1 MLKFYVTSCSFV
13 QTKPVVEILFVE
25 HHRRK
30 SLFKYVTFGLL
41 LIKSFY
47 HSSQKLPFDFF
58 VAIKLDWHPKYFH
71 SAVMFLSL
79 FYSDIHL
86 LLKTLVLQKYNTGIS
101 IEAKLNWR
109 SFLNP
114 IVSVWSENVSWRV
127 AVYRKLT
134 NKGWPSPQLMVRQM
148 R

>member
-1 MLKFYVTSCSFV
+1 MLPAAVSCKRNQLLKFRLWNII
-13 QTKPVVEILFVE
+13 VENHYLNMSPLVIANKIAL
-25 HHRRK
+25 
-30 SLFKYVTFGLL
+30 SLFTEVAIWF
-41 LIKSFY
+41 
-47 HSSQKLPFDFF
+47 FF

-86 LLKTLVLQKYNTGIS
+86 LLKTLVLRKYNTGIS

>member
-1 MLKFYVTSCSFV
+1 MLPAAFSCKRNQLLKFRLWNII
-13 QTKPVVEILFVE
+13 VENHYLNMSPLVIANKIVFL
-25 HHRRK
+25 
-30 SLFKYVTFGLL
+30 
-41 LIKSFY
+41 
-47 HSSQKLPFDFF
+47 QKLPFDFF

-86 LLKTLVLQKYNTGIS
+86 LLKTLVLRKYNTGIS

-114 IVSVWSENVSWRV
+114 VVSVWSENVSWRV